1 MGSGGEDSALWHS
14 GLYSIRMA
22 AMSTEARTG
31 SYRELKKMITEA
43 GLLEKQPRFYAYKI
57 STAILMIAGAITLV
71 VVIGES
77 WWQLGGAVV
86 LALAGMQ
93 AALLGHDGGHRQ
105 IFHSIRKN
113 DFVPLLLTG
122 PVLGLNL
129 SWWMDEHNL
138 HHGLPN
144 HETRDPNID
153 MRFWAFTEQQRGRR
167 QGFYRWM
174 VKYQAFAVI
183 PLNMLGGFYKVIESG
198 RYIKNR
204 KLRHPRLEQLGYVVY
219 WTWLLSLAFIVM
231 SPLQAVAFLVVYYA
245 VFGLSLGALIAPNH
259 KGMLMVDDDHDLD
272 FLRWQVL
279 TARNVRGGRLTDF
292 FYGGLNYQIE
302 HHLFPTMPRNLLPQ
316 AVKIVEPYCKKH
328 GISYHTTGVAEGF
341 WEILR
346 EMHRLRVPETAVT
359 NGGGGA
365 EVTSAP
371 STSDVTS

>member
-1 MGSGGEDSALWHS
+1 
-14 GLYSIRMA
+14 
-22 AMSTEARTG
+22 MSPDARTG
-31 SYRELKKMITEA
+31 SYRELKQIITEA

-57 STAILMIAGAITLV
+57 TTSVMIIAAAIALV

-86 LALAGMQ
+86 LALAAMQ

-113 DFVPLLLTG
+113 DFVPLLLTS
-122 PVLGLNL
+122 PVLGLNF

-153 MRFWAFTEQQRGRR
+153 MRFWAFTEGQRRR
-167 QGFYRWM
+167 RHGVDAWL
-174 VKYQAFAVI
+174 VKFQAFTVI
-183 PLNMLGGFYKVIESG
+183 PLNMLGGFYKIVESG

-204 KLRHPRLEQLGYVVY
+204 KLRHPRLELLGYVFY
-219 WTWLLSLAFIVM
+219 WAWMLTLAFVVM
-231 SPLQAVAFLVVYYA
+231 TPYQAVAFLAVYYV

-259 KGMLMVDDDHDLD
+259 KGMLMVGDGHDLD

-279 TARNVRGGRLTDF
+279 TSRNVRGGRLTDF
-292 FYGGLNYQIE
+292 YYGGLNYQIE
-302 HHLFPTMPRNLLPQ
+302 HHLFPTMPRNLLPE

-328 GISYHTTGVAEGF
+328 GISYHTTGVVEGF

-346 EMHRLRVPETAVT
+346 EMHRLRVPESAVT
-359 NGGGGA
+359 NKA
-365 EVTSAP
+365 DEVEPVPTP
-371 STSDVTS
+371 STSDAT